1 MRIHSPRTLAAVIC
15 CSVFSLI
22 LCATAAHAQAI
33 HEGKLTGTVAGED
46 QAVIPG
52 ATVEIASP
60 ALLPGTRSTTTSEN
74 GTYLFLNLP
83 VGRYTVTT
91 SIAGF
96 KTIVRENIDVSADAT
111 VTVDF
116 VLPVGEIKET
126 VTVSAAGPIVD
137 TKASTVDTRFRSEM
151 LEKLPT
157 SRDAFYDLA
166 LTAPGMFEGSG
177 APSQTTEFQSPTAY
191 GSATNENVFLIN
203 GVDATSPRAGS
214 FGALVNVNYDSVE
227 EVRIVA
233 TGAKAE
239 YASFSGAAIDVL
251 TKSGGNVFHGSGAFY
266 SKLGKPASNQ
276 PDLDEDFGTD
286 FLFVGEGEALSGETK
301 TDWEG
306 SLTLGGPITK
316 DKLWFFGA
324 VNYLRNAGLRPRWS
338 LENEWWGR
346 YADGKITAAPL
357 PNHRAWAS
365 YHYESNDGNGWSWG
379 SEPQWDTTMTYGVK
393 TKNHTPSAQWQWVPN
408 NRTTGS
414 VKYLGFWTDD
424 QPYVPESAPDHPG
437 YINWWK
443 WADYGINGAFP
454 YVEAQKSSR
463 QTFQADLSHFAE
475 EFLGQHD
482 IKFGVQ
488 YTKGRGNWQGGYFQN
503 YVNFLYPYRW
513 TQSVANMQAW
523 YGDTGLLFYNNRDSL
538 NPFLTVRTADSTG
551 FFFDDQW
558 SITKRLTAN
567 LGLRFDRMTT
577 KYGVGKVYEFVTSPE
592 DINGPPPV
600 LRDRES
606 TDNIYD
612 FKTWGPRLGLTYMLT
627 ADGRTVARA
636 AYGRYYQP
644 ISVESLRRFG
654 PDMPLVERTT
664 QIFQV
669 GPWSSVDTNGDGMID
684 TLETR
689 SAARRIHGLTP
700 IRTQTETNDPS
711 WTLNVADDL
720 KNQYTDQITLNIER
734 QVAANLAVSASYI
747 YKRAANLFANIPINE
762 VTGQEWE
769 YERIPYATSAGQN
782 VMLYSVAFRDYNGDG
797 VLNGL
802 DVAWIGNN
810 NTSRV
815 QNMPAFDGILPKRHY
830 QGLQFVMNK
839 RYSDRWQG
847 LASVLFSNSD
857 GLSRRSFRQD
867 FNVEAPMFYDDN
879 WMGNLNYTVNNME
892 GPLPFT
898 PQFELKL
905 SGSYKVPTVEVDL
918 GVRYRM
924 HSGRAMWLLE
934 DYPLHTQFAAPPGG
948 VINPGGL
955 PQIVA
960 VDPNDPDYLP
970 NQHIFDLHVEKAFN
984 LGRDARTVHLV
995 IDGFNIFNSS
1005 APLNMDVHFDYGRV
1019 EAIPMARRFR
1029 FGLRYQF

>member
-1 MRIHSPRTLAAVIC
+1 MTKHSCLRVVTVTC
-15 CSVFSLI
+15 CSLLSFI
-22 LCATAAHAQAI
+22 LGATTVRAQAI

-46 QAVIPG
+46 RAVIPG
-52 ATVEIASP
+52 ATVEISSP
-60 ALLPGTRSTTTSEN
+60 ALMPGTRSAVTSEN

-83 VGRYTVTT
+83 IGRYTVKA
-91 SIAGF
+91 SLAGF
-96 KTIVRENIDVSADAT
+96 KTIVRENIDVSADST
-111 VTVDF
+111 VTIDL

-137 TKASTVDTRFRSEM
+137 TKASTVDTRFRTEM

-233 TGAKAE
+233 TGSKAE
-239 YASFSGAAIDVL
+239 YASFSGAAIDVV
-251 TKSGGNVFHGSGAFY
+251 TKSGSNVFHGTGALY
-266 SKLGKPASNQ
+266 SKLGDPANNQ
-276 PDLDEDFGTD
+276 PDADEDFGTD
-286 FLFVGEGEALSGETK
+286 FLFVDPGDALSGETK
-301 TDWEG
+301 TDWET
-306 SLTLGGPITK
+306 SATLGGPISK
-316 DKLWFFGA
+316 DKLWFFGTF
-324 VNYLRNAGLRPRWS
+324 NYLRNAGLRPRWS
-338 LENEWWGR
+338 LQNESWGR
-346 YADGKITAAPL
+346 YVDGKLTAAPFT
-357 PNHRAWAS
+357 NHRAWAS
-365 YHYESNDGNGWSWG
+365 YHYESNDGSGWSWG

-408 NRTTGS
+408 NKTTAS

-424 QPYVPESAPDHPG
+424 QPYVPQDAPGNPG

-488 YTKGRGNWQGGYFQN
+488 YTKGRGNWEGGYFQN

-523 YGDTGLLFYNNRDSL
+523 YGDTGLLFYNQRDTL

-551 FFFDDQW
+551 AFFDDQW

-577 KYGVGKVYEFVTSPE
+577 KYGVGKIYEFVTSPE

-600 LRDRES
+600 LRDRQG

-627 ADGRTVARA
+627 EDGKTVARA

-644 ISVESLRRFG
+644 ISVETLRRFG
-654 PDMPLVERTT
+654 PDMPLRERTT

-669 GPWSSVDTNGDGMID
+669 GPWNTVDTNGDGMID

-689 SAARRIHGLTP
+689 NAARRIHGLTP
-700 IRTQTETNDPS
+700 ISEDTDTDDPS

-720 KNQYTDQITLNIER
+720 KNQFTDQFTLNFER
-734 QVAANLAVSASYI
+734 EVARNLAFSASYI
-747 YKRAANLFANIPINE
+747 YKRAGNLFANIPINE
-762 VTGQEWE
+762 VTGQQWE
-769 YERIPYATSAGQN
+769 YERVPFTTSAGQH
-782 VMLYSVAFRDYNGDG
+782 VSLYSVAFRDYNGDG
-797 VLNGL
+797 ALDGE
-802 DVAWIGNN
+802 DVAWVGQH

-815 QNMPAFDGILPKRHY
+815 ENMPAFDGVKPKREY
-830 QGLQFVMNK
+830 QGLQFVMTK

-847 LASVLFSNSD
+847 LASLLFSNSD

-879 WMGNLNYTVNNME
+879 WMGSLNYTVNNLE

-898 PQFELKL
+898 PKYELKL
-905 SGSYKVPTVEVDL
+905 SGSYKVPRVEVDL
-918 GVRYRM
+918 GLRYRIN
-924 HSGRAMWLLE
+924 SGRAMWLLE
-934 DYPLHTQFAAPPGG
+934 DYPLHTEFGWPEGG

-960 VDPNDPDYLP
+960 VDPKDPDYLP
-970 NQHIFDLHVEKAFN
+970 NQQLFDLHVERAFG
-984 LGRDARTVHLV
+984 LGRDRRVHV
-995 IDGFNIFNSS
+995 VVDGFNIFNSS
-1005 APLNMDVHFDYGRV
+1005 APLNMDVHFEYGKV
-1019 EAIPMARRFR
+1019 VAIPTPRRFR
-1029 FGLRYQF
+1029 FGLRYEF

>member
-1 MRIHSPRTLAAVIC
+1 MHSARTVVSVAC
-15 CSVFSLI
+15 CTFLSLF
-22 LCATAAHAQAI
+22 LSATSLRAQAI

-46 QAVIPG
+46 RAVIPG
-52 ATVEIASP
+52 ATVEISSP
-60 ALLPGTRSTTTSEN
+60 ALMSGTRSTTTNEN
-74 GTYLFLNLP
+74 GTFQFLNLP

-91 SIAGF
+91 SISGF
-96 KTIVRENIDVSADAT
+96 KTVVRGNIDVSGDAT
-111 VTVDF
+111 VTLEIL
-116 VLPVGEIKET
+116 LPVGEIKET

-137 TKASTVDTRFRSEM
+137 TKASTIDTRFNADM
-151 LEKLPT
+151 LAKLPT

-214 FGALVNVNYDSVE
+214 FGSLVNVNYDSVE

-233 TGAKAE
+233 TGSKAE
-239 YASFSGAAIDVL
+239 YANFSGAAIDVL
-251 TKSGGNVFHGSGAFY
+251 TKSGSNTFHGTGSFY
-266 SKLGKPASNQ
+266 SKLGTPASNQ
-276 PDLDEDFGTD
+276 PDVGEDFGTD

-301 TDWEG
+301 TDWET
-306 SLTLGGPITK
+306 SVTLGGPIAR
-316 DKLWFFGA
+316 DKLWFFGSF
-324 VNYLRNAGLRPRWS
+324 NYLRNAGLRPRWS
-338 LENEWWGR
+338 LENESWGH
-346 YADGKITAAPL
+346 YADAKITASPGK
-357 PNHRAWAS
+357 NHRAWGS

-408 NRTTGS
+408 NKTTTS
-414 VKYLGFWTDD
+414 VKYMGFWTDD
-424 QPYVPESAPDHPG
+424 QPYVPSSAPDHPG

-523 YGDTGLLFYNNRDSL
+523 YGDTGLLFYNNRETL
-538 NPFLTVRTADSTG
+538 NPFLTVRTADSAG
-551 FFFDDQW
+551 AFFDDQW

-567 LGLRFDRMTT
+567 VGVRFDRMTT
-577 KYGVGKVYEFVTSPE
+577 KYGVGKIYQFVNSAA

-612 FKTWGPRLGLTYMLT
+612 FKNVAPRLGLSYMLT
-627 ADGRTVARA
+627 EDGKTVARI

-644 ISVESLRRFG
+644 ISVETLRRFG
-654 PDMPLVERTT
+654 PDMPILERTT
-664 QIFQV
+664 EIFQV
-669 GPWSSVDTNGDGMID
+669 GPWSSVDTNGDGEID

-700 IRTQTETNDPS
+700 IGSETETDDPS

-720 KNQYTDQITLNIER
+720 KNQFTDQMTLN
-734 QVAANLAVSASYI
+734 VAREVARNLSVSASYI
-747 YKRAANLFANIPINE
+747 YKRAGNLFANIPINE
-762 VTGQEWE
+762 VTGREWD
-769 YERIPYATSAGQN
+769 YERIPFTTSSGQHVN
-782 VMLYSVAFRDYNGDG
+782 LYSVVFRDYNADG
-797 VLNGL
+797 VLDGE
-802 DVAWIGNN
+802 DVAWVGNH

-815 QNMPAFDGILPKRHY
+815 QNMPAFDGVKPKRVYH
-830 QGLQFVMNK
+830 GLQFVLNK

-847 LASVLFSNSD
+847 LASVLYSNSD

-879 WMGNLNYTVNNME
+879 WMGTLNYTVNNLE

-898 PQFELKL
+898 PKFELKL
-905 SGSYKVPTVEVDL
+905 SGSYKVPRVEVDL

-924 HSGRAMWLLE
+924 HTGRAVWLLE
-934 DYPLHTQFAAPPGG
+934 DYPVHSEFAAPPGG
-948 VINPGGL
+948 VIDPGGL
-955 PQIVA
+955 PQVVG

-970 NQHIFDLHVEKAFN
+970 NQHLLDLHFERAFK
-984 LGRDARTVHLV
+984 LGRSDSNVHV
-995 IDGFNIFNSS
+995 VVDGFNIFNTA
-1005 APLNMDVHFDYGRV
+1005 APLDMDVHFEYGRV
-1019 EAIPMARRFR
+1019 NSIPTARRFR
-1029 FGLRYQF
+1029 FGLRYEF